1 MVRKQRRLTALL
13 GNRNYRFLWIMGTIN
28 NSGELAEILAGSW
41 LVYQLTGS
49 AWQVALVG
57 LSRTIAMCALSLYA
71 GALGDRLDRRHIM
84 IGAHVVG
91 TLAMGFVLIELT
103 LGSIEPWHIFLASA
117 LKGGT
122 RSFDNTSRRAILFQ
136 VVGNRQLVQAI
147 SLEHIGFSSGL
158 IVGPLLVGTLIE
170 LTNNATSVYAMLCA
184 FYVLNGVSAYL
195 LKVDRKPKSEST
207 RKIFQSIKQGITHA
221 YNSQAIRATLT
232 ATIFMNVLF
241 QYQLYIPVIAEEH
254 LHVGPG
260 LMGLLAS
267 ADGIGKISG
276 SFIMGFLGYKIKRH
290 GRIFWLGSLGLAI
303 SLLSFSLSPW
313 YILSFATL
321 LCLGLFQIG
330 FSTMQSS
337 IILIASPSDLH
348 SRISGAQQLAVGTG
362 QLGAAEL
369 GSMAKLLNSV
379 TLALSVN
386 ALSVMLILVAIWIFM
401 PGLKQNLISQNKT
414 RL

>member
-1 MVRKQRRLTALL
+1 
-13 GNRNYRFLWIMGTIN
+13 MGAIN

-41 LVYQLTGS
+41 LVYQMTGS
-49 AWQVALVG
+49 PWQVALVG

-84 IGAHVVG
+84 IGAHLVG
-91 TLAMGFVLIELT
+91 SLAMGFVLVELT

-136 VVGNRQLVQAI
+136 IVGKRQLVQAI
-147 SLEHIGFSSGL
+147 SLEHIGFSGGL

-170 LTNNATSVYAMLCA
+170 ITNNATIVYAMLCA
-184 FYVLNGVSAYL
+184 FYLVNAVSAYL
-195 LKVDRKPKSEST
+195 LKIDAKRKARSEYQ
-207 RKIFQSIKQGITHA
+207 IFQSIKEGITHA
-221 YNSQAIRATLT
+221 YNSQAIRASLT
-232 ATIFMNVLF
+232 ATIVMNILF
-241 QYQLYIPVIAEEH
+241 QYQLYIPIIAAEH
-254 LHVGPG
+254 LHIGPG

-267 ADGIGKISG
+267 ADGMGKISG
-276 SFIMGFLGYKIKRH
+276 SFIMGFMGYKIKRH
-290 GRIFWLGSLGLAI
+290 GRIFWLGSFGLAL
-303 SLLSFSLSPW
+303 SLLAFSLSPW
-313 YILSFATL
+313 YIMSFATL
-321 LCLGLFQIG
+321 FCLGLFQIG

-337 IILIASPSDLH
+337 IILMASPSNLH

-362 QLGAAEL
+362 QLGAVEL
-369 GSMAKLLNSV
+369 GYMANLLNSV

-386 ALSVMLILVAIWIFM
+386 ALSAALLLIAIWIFM
-401 PGLKQNLISQNKT
+401 PGLKNDLGFSSAN

>member
-1 MVRKQRRLTALL
+1 
-13 GNRNYRFLWIMGTIN
+13 MGTIN
-28 NSGELAEILAGSW
+28 NSGELAEILVGSW
-41 LVYQLTGS
+41 LVYQITGS
-49 AWQVALVG
+49 PWQVALVG
-57 LSRTIAMCALSLYA
+57 LSRTIAMCTLSLYA
-71 GALGDRLDRRHIM
+71 GALGDRLDKRHIM
-84 IGAHVVG
+84 IGAHIVG
-91 TLAMGFVLIELT
+91 TLAMGFLLLELT

-122 RSFDNTSRRAILFQ
+122 RSFDNTSRRAMLFE
-136 VVGNRQLVQAI
+136 VVGPRRLVQAI
-147 SLEHIGFSSGL
+147 SLEHIGFSAGL

-170 LTNNATSVYAMLCA
+170 ITNNAIAVYAMLCA
-184 FYVLNGVSAYL
+184 IYAFNGMCAYL
-195 LKVDRKPKSEST
+195 LKVDGKSKSQPT
-207 RKIFQSIKQGITHA
+207 RQIFQSIKDGITHA

-232 ATIFMNVLF
+232 ATIIMNVLF
-241 QYQLYIPVIAEEH
+241 QYQLYIPIIAEEH
-254 LHVGPG
+254 LKVGPG

-276 SFIMGFLGYKIKRH
+276 SFMMGFLGYKIKRH
-290 GRIFWLGSLGLAI
+290 GRIFWLGSFGLAM
-303 SLLSFSLSPW
+303 SLLAFSLSPW

-337 IILIASPSDLH
+337 IILMASPSELH

-362 QLGAAEL
+362 ALGAVEL

-379 TLALSVN
+379 TAALSVN
-386 ALSVMLILVAIWIFM
+386 ALSVALLLIAIWIFM
-401 PGLKQNLISQNKT
+401 PGLKQDLGSSSQN